1 MAVKTGN
8 ASIDERGKISG
19 GVAGDQT
26 GKEVCTRNWRNHSKG
41 WRVFRAKDPAAAE
54 KIAKCMEMAC
64 ANNKIGY
71 DQYQRNT
78 LYYRALPYDF
88 DVSMVMTACETD
100 CSALVRVCCAYAG
113 IMLDDFNT
121 TTEPTA
127 LMNSG
132 AFVELKG
139 SEYTAS
145 SERLRRGDILCT
157 KVKGHTEIVLTN
169 GSKAEAIE
177 TEFTE
182 YALGER
188 ILRNGCEGSDV
199 KELQTYL
206 IQLGY
211 DCGSWGPDGD
221 FGDATEHALREF
233 QKDRGLVVDGQYGQK
248 SHSAMRQA
256 LEAADKPVENPRYVK
271 IINGNCYART
281 APNTSG
287 KPLGTAY
294 RGEQYRY
301 GGIVSDDGWR
311 LIEFKNQNAWV
322 SGKYSDLIE

>member
-8 ASIDERGKISG
+8 ASISETGRITG

-26 GKEVCTRNWRNHSKG
+26 GKEVCVRNWHNNSKG
-41 WRVFRAKDPAAAE
+41 WRVFRAKDPAKAD

-64 ANNKIGY
+64 ANDKIGY
-71 DQYQRNT
+71 DQNQRNT
-78 LYYRALPYDF
+78 LYNRAMPYDF
-88 DVSMVMTACETD
+88 DVSMVVSACETD

-121 TTEPTA
+121 TTEPNTM
-127 LMNSG
+127 LRSG
-132 AFVELKG
+132 EFIELTG
-139 SEYTAS
+139 SQYTAS
-145 SERLRRGDILCT
+145 SARLRRGDILCT

-169 GSKAEAIE
+169 GSQAEVIE
-177 TEFTE
+177 TEFTT
-182 YALGER
+182 YDLGER

-206 IQLGY
+206 IQLKY

-221 FGDATEHALREF
+221 FGDATEDALRKF
-233 QKDRGLVVDGQYGQK
+233 QKKHGLAVDGVYGQK
-248 SHSAMRQA
+248 SHTAMMNA
-256 LEAADKPVENPRYVK
+256 LKEADKPINNPRYVE
-271 IINGNCYART
+271 IVNGNCYART

-287 KPLGTAY
+287 AILGTAY
-294 RGEQYRY
+294 RGEKYKFV
-301 GGIVSDDGWR
+301 GTVSDDGWR

-322 SGKYSDLIE
+322 SGRYSDLIE